1 MSEILVTGGTGD
13 LGSRLVP
20 KLQKSGHGVRVLSRR
35 ANPPVPAGVMA
46 VRGDLVTGEG
56 LSDAVAGAEVVVHC
70 ATGARDTGLRGLG
83 HKTTV
88 RTDVEP
94 TKRLLTLAPNA
105 RFVYASIVGIDR
117 IPLGYYR
124 GKLDCERAIES
135 SGVRYTILRS
145 TQWHTLADEV
155 CRRLTASPVVF
166 VPKGVR
172 LQLLDPDE
180 VAERL
185 ASLVDDGVQGHAP
198 DMGGPVALDFEQIAR
213 MYLKAMGKRRA
224 VAALPLPGKAIKGFR
239 EGHNLTPEH
248 ADGKVTYEEWLN
260 R

>member
-20 KLQKSGHGVRVLSRR
+20 RLIESGHSVRVLSRR
-35 ANPPVPAGVMA
+35 AKPAMPAGATA

-56 LSDAVAGAEVVVHC
+56 LSEAVAGAEIVVHC
-70 ATGARDTGLRGLG
+70 ATGARDAGLRGLG
-83 HKTTV
+83 HKATV

-94 TKRLLTLAPNA
+94 TKRLLSLAPHA
-105 RFVYASIVGIDR
+105 RFVYASIVGVDK

-135 SGVRYTILRS
+135 SGSAYTILRS
-145 TQWHTLADEV
+145 TQWHTLADEF
-155 CRRLTASPVVF
+155 CRRLSASPVVF

-172 LQLLDPDE
+172 LQLLDPAE
-180 VAERL
+180 VAERMAL
-185 ASLVDDGVQGHAP
+185 LVDEGVEGHAP
-198 DMGGPVALDFEQIAR
+198 DMGGPAALDFEHVVHA
-213 MYLKAMGKRRA
+213 YLRAKGKRRSVLA
-224 VAALPLPGKAIKGFR
+224 VPVPGKAMRGFR
-239 EGHNLTPEH
+239 EGHNLTLEH
-248 ADGKVTYEEWLN
+248 ADGTLTYEEWLA